1 MMITKGEDLEIRS
14 EDIVRIASYMSI
26 IHHTKGRLR
35 VRVSP
40 KIENEARGITLKDI
54 EALSNKIDGIEKLKI
69 NNLMGSIT
77 IIYDCEV
84 FPYELWEDLIA
95 GNNIEDITEKI
106 NNLYKE
112 VV

>member
-1 MMITKGEDLEIRS
+1 MDIKS

-40 KIENEARGITLKDI
+40 EIKNEARSVTLEDI
-54 EALSNKIDGIEKLKI
+54 ETLPSKIDGIEKLKI
-69 NNLMGSIT
+69 NKLMGSIT
-77 IIYDCEV
+77 IIYDYEV

>member
-1 MMITKGEDLEIRS
+1 MDIKS

-40 KIENEARGITLKDI
+40 KIKNEARSVTLEDI
-54 EALSNKIDGIEKLKI
+54 EALPSKIDGIEKLKI
-69 NNLMGSIT
+69 NKLVGSIT
-77 IIYDCEV
+77 ITYDCEV